1 MTVKI
6 IIKLVQICS
15 LIVFT
20 MCLKVKTS
28 LIFAEI
34 FSEQISLSLIIP
46 KLSRRA
52 ALTIVNTLFAICA
65 EGKSSINKFFS
76 LYLCYKSGLSLQASY
91 WVMVDIV
98 KIGIALVSKIRFNW

>member
-1 MTVKI
+1 MSVKI
-6 IIKLVQICS
+6 IS

-20 MCLKVKTS
+20 KCLKVKIS

-34 FSEQISLSLIIP
+34 FSAQISLSLIIP
-46 KLSRRA
+46 KHLRRA
-52 ALTIVNTLFAICA
+52 TLTIANAAFTICA

-91 WVMVDIV
+91 RVMVDIV
-98 KIGIALVSKIRFNW
+98 KIGIA